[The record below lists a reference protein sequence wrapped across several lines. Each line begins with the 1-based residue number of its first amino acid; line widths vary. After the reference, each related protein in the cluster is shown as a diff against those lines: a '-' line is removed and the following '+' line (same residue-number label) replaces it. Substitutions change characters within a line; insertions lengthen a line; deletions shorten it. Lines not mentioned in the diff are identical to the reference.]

1 MIIYNFNF
9 KGRWVEFKKYF
20 PKRIDSF
27 KVEFNDKYINNNG
40 WFYILLDKVFIINNY
55 LQFFWYAFV
64 LNYDYMYINLIRK
77 VFSYSRVEYHL
88 GFDVTKVFIVSDS
101 LWQTNKS
108 IFGLISNINF
118 FSNLDENYSFQSK
131 LSKQN
136 QFKINKGILNFDWFL
151 LVETARLLKRAQ
163 FRTIYTCFYYTR
175 RLHNF
180 LLLTESPWPLFMA
193 LSASYMLIGISAF
206 FNYYEGGLF
215 LFWCGFCLIIF
226 GFYSWCKDFIRETS
240 IYGRLTELMI
250 KNIKLGFWLFITSE
264 ALLFVS
270 FFWAFFHMAL
280 EPAIQIGSIWP
291 PFEGVKMDSLLVPL
305 VNTLFLLASGA
316 AFTWVQYHYIA
327 KLSDQVIFG
336 FIVTLIFSTFFLLCQ
351 WHEYVV
357 SASQLNDGVFGST
370 LYMLTAFHGAHV
382 VIGTIFI
389 AVCFLRFCL
398 GQFRVGD
405 PVGITL
411 AAWYWHFVDVVWL
424 LVFIWVYLWGTWFP
438 AEIGQLI
445 QSSFIS

>member
-1 MIIYNFNF
+1 MFYNFNF

-27 KVEFNDKYINNNG
+27 KVEFYNKYINNNG
-40 WFYILLDKVFIINNY
+40 WFYILLDKVFIISNY
-55 LQFFWYAFV
+55 MHFFWYAFV
-64 LNYDYMYINLIRK
+64 LNYDYMYISLIRK
-77 VFSYSRVEYHL
+77 VFSYSRIDYFL
-88 GFDVTKVFIVSDS
+88 GFDITKVFVVSTS
-101 LWQTNKS
+101 LWEIHQPLYGVFNNIKSFSILGENSNVRSPLTRFKGTTNDLK
-108 IFGLISNINF
+108 FLF
-118 FSNLDENYSFQSK
+118 
-131 LSKQN
+131 
-136 QFKINKGILNFDWFL
+136 NFDWFL
-151 LVETARLLKRAQ
+151 LIETSKLYKRAQ
-163 FRTIYTCFYYTR
+163 HRTIYTCFYYTR

-193 LSASYMLIGISAF
+193 LSASYMLIGVSAF

-215 LFWCGFCLIIF
+215 LIWCGLFLIVF
-226 GFYSWCKDFIRETS
+226 AFYSWCKDFIRETS

-250 KNIKLGFWLFITSE
+250 KNIKLAFWLFITTE

-291 PFEGVKMDSLLVPL
+291 PFEGIKMDSLLVPL
-305 VNTLFLLASGA
+305 ANTLFLLASGA

-327 KLSDQVIFG
+327 QLSDQVIYG
-336 FIVTLIFSTFFLLCQ
+336 FIVTLTFSCFFLLCQ

-370 LYMLTAFHGAHV
+370 LYMLTAFHGVHV
-382 VIGTIFI
+382 LIGTIFI